1 MVSSLLAR
9 GNYRFLS
16 DQLGWQIYLL
26 PMDYAEIHYITY
38 IKGNNLHTVI
48 QIIEKITALLIIYN
62 KMSYWYSEDNAGL
75 SWFLR

>member
-26 PMDYAEIHYITY
+26 LMDYAEIHYITY
-38 IKGNNLHTVI
+38 TKGNNLHTVI
-48 QIIEKITALLIIYN
+48 KKY
-62 KMSYWYSEDNAGL
+62 
-75 SWFLR
+75 